1 LEKSYHDS
9 GQFYWGRASAWLEQK
24 RMHTDGLGMT
34 IPSWRV
40 VDIDTMDDWK
50 RAEDIYK
57 VRNHKA

>member
-1 LEKSYHDS
+1 
-9 GQFYWGRASAWLEQK
+9 
-24 RMHTDGLGMT
+24 MHTDGLGMT

-40 VDIDTMDDWK
+40 VDIDSMDDWK